1 MYAFAVVQRPTNS
14 ARPLNCPYEHIL
26 QCGTDTD
33 TDTDTETHNQ
43 NQIHKV
49 SGGITHANFTQMLG
63 HCGIMNNLKRQ
74 SRRRV
79 ELTSSQRTAGTQQT
93 KLAPNSIFDSKKYS

>member
-33 TDTDTETHNQ
+33 TDTDTETAIAGRHRHEPSWRYRCRPINIWHVQ
-43 NQIHKV
+43 QLK
-49 SGGITHANFTQMLG
+49 GKNFRW
-63 HCGIMNNLKRQ
+63 H
-74 SRRRV
+74 
-79 ELTSSQRTAGTQQT
+79 
-93 KLAPNSIFDSKKYS
+93 LA